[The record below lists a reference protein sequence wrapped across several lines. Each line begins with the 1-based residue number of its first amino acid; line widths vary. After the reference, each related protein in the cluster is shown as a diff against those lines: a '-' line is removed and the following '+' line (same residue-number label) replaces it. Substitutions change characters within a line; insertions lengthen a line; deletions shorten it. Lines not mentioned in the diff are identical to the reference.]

1 MLRSIDILINSFAQ
15 EKLDMDKLTY
25 WFDSLTPEKQR
36 EAISCTRAFLEQSH
50 PDQETIKIGVEQIP
64 LKPTMIPIVLL
75 KTKSLKIAL
84 NKIVDLP
91 DTEMKKA
98 FISLVS
104 LFKTS
109 DRKRREYW
117 CEGKC
122 GHDWH
127 NLDKF
132 NIELTEGYLETLK
145 GRVN

>member
-1 MLRSIDILINSFAQ
+1 MLRPIDILINSFAQ
-15 EKLDMDKLTY
+15 EKLDLDKLVY
-25 WFDSLTPEKQR
+25 WFDSLTIEKQR
-36 EAISCTRAFLEQSH
+36 ETINWTRNFLEQSH
-50 PDQETIKIGVEQIP
+50 PDQETIKAGIEQIP
-64 LKPTMIPIVLL
+64 LKPTMTPIVIL

-104 LFKTS
+104 LFKIS
-109 DRKRREYW
+109 DKKRREYL

-127 NLDKF
+127 NLDKL
-132 NIELTEGYLETLK
+132 NIELTEDYLKTLN
-145 GRVN
+145 GRIN

>member
-1 MLRSIDILINSFAQ
+1 MLRPIDILINSFAQ
-15 EKLDMDKLTY
+15 EKLSIEKLMH
-25 WFDSLTPEKQR
+25 WFDNLTIENKR
-36 EAISCTRAFLEQSH
+36 ETIIWTRNFLEQSH
-50 PDQETIKIGVEQIP
+50 PNQEIIKVGIEEIP
-64 LKPTMIPIVLL
+64 MKPTMTPIILL

-84 NKIVDLP
+84 NKIVALP
-91 DTEMKKA
+91 DAEIRKA
-98 FISLVS
+98 FIALVT
-104 LFKTS
+104 LFKIS
-109 DRKRREYW
+109 DKVRREKW

>member
-1 MLRSIDILINSFAQ
+1 MLRPIDILINSFAQ
-15 EKLDMDKLTY
+15 EKLELDKIVY
-25 WFDSLTPEKQR
+25 WFDSLTVENKR
-36 EAISCTRAFLEQSH
+36 ETIYWTRNFLEQSH
-50 PDQETIKIGVEQIP
+50 PDPETIKVGIEQIP
-64 LKPTMIPIVLL
+64 LKPTITPIVIL
-75 KTKSLKIAL
+75 KTKTLKIAL

-91 DTEMKKA
+91 DTEMKNA
-98 FISLVS
+98 FISLIS

-109 DRKRREYW
+109 DKKRREYW

-132 NIELTEGYLETLK
+132 KIELTEDYLETLK